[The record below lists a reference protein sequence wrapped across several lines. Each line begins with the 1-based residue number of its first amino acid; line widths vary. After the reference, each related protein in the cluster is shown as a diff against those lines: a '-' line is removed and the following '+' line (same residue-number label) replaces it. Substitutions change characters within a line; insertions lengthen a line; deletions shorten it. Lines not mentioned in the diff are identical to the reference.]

1 MTFKNNLWAVVFIYE
16 ISPFSNHMKQIHLTA
31 YKTHKRQH
39 KPRDICDCDWSNP
52 EAFLDVYVLTHD
64 HQGFSLA
71 QQGIRGDKGIQSAS
85 TLCS

>member
-16 ISPFSNHMKQIHLTA
+16 IAPFSNHMKQVHLATDKTEYKQYDIQSIH
-31 YKTHKRQH
+31 
-39 KPRDICDCDWSNP
+39 DCDWSNP
-52 EAFLDVYVLTHD
+52 EALLNILIFTHD

-71 QQGIRGDKGIQSAS
+71 QQGIRGDEGIQLAS